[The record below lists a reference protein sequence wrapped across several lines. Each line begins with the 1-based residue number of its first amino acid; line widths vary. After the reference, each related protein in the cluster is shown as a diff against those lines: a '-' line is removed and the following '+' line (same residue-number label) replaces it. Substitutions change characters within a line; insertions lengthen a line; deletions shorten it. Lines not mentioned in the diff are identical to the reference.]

1 MSNLSKR
8 LINRKIIKVKIA
20 KEPILEQEKNK
31 LMNAFSKK
39 YNCTKAEAEFFI
51 FSYQISNS
59 TYNIEKSNIN
69 ILMKNGDVID
79 ITSASDQFNIEA
91 LNKTVN
97 KYFLCYPN
105 D

>member
-1 MSNLSKR
+1 MNQFASFEMIHL
-8 LINRKIIKVKIA
+8 KIKIT
-20 KEPILEQEKNK
+20 KEPILEQEKSS
-31 LMNAFSKK
+31 LIDAFSKN
-39 YNCTKAEAEFFI
+39 YNCSKEEAEFFI
-51 FSYQISNS
+51 FSYKVSNS

-97 KYFLCYPN
+97 KYFLCYPK